1 MAAHAA
7 QETAVLP
14 DKILGYP
21 ANVLSDAQRAF
32 YFNNGYLA
40 LPDAVSEEWLVKL
53 RKAMNELVDE
63 SRACT
68 ESDARF
74 MLEEGH
80 SKDDPRLHRVTSP
93 QEYHP
98 AFWPFLT
105 DPAITDIV
113 ADLVGPDVKFHH
125 CKLNV
130 KSGKGSRGI
139 KWHQDTI
146 AHPHTDFSS
155 LALGVYLNGCDAEQ
169 GPLAF
174 LPGSQNGPIYS
185 GYDDKGNF
193 TIQVKDEDI
202 AWLKED
208 MLDIPT
214 GGPGTIVLL
223 NCRVVHGSVVNR
235 SPKARP
241 LLLTVYSS
249 ADSFPYTPNPI
260 PSPQSGDIV
269 RGKPAR
275 LASFDLRPCEI
286 PPDWRGGYGGA
297 WKAQKKFEQDRKQ
310 PAAAY

>member
-1 MAAHAA
+1 M
-7 QETAVLP
+7 LP
-14 DKILGYP
+14 DKVLSYP
-21 ANVLSDAQRAF
+21 ANVLTDEQRASF
-32 YFNNGYLA
+32 FNKGFLA
-40 LPDAVSEEWLVKL
+40 IPNAVSEEWLVKL
-53 RKAMNELVDE
+53 RTAMDELIDE
-63 SRACT
+63 SRSCT
-68 ESDARF
+68 ESNERF

-93 QEYHP
+93 HDYHP
-98 AFWPFLT
+98 AFWPFLS
-105 DPAITDIV
+105 DPSITDLV

-125 CKLNV
+125 SKLNV

-155 LALGVYLNGCDAEQ
+155 LALGVYLNGCDEDQ

-185 GYDDKGNF
+185 GYDEQGNF

-202 AWLKED
+202 AWLKDD
-208 MLDIPT
+208 MLETPT

-235 SPKARP
+235 SSKARP

-249 ADSFPYTPNPI
+249 ADSFPYTANPI
-260 PSPQSGDIV
+260 PSSRSGEII

-275 LASFDLRPCEI
+275 FASFDTRPCEI
-286 PPDWRGGYGGA
+286 PPDWTHGYVGA
-297 WKAQKKFEQDRKQ
+297 WSAQKKFEQDRAK
-310 PAAAY
+310 AAA